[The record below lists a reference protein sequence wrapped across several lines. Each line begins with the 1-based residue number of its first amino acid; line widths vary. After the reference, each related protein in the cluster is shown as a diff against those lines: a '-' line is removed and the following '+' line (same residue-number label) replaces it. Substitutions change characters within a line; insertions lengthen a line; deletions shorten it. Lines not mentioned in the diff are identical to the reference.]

1 MVYWFFLLRGLECSF
16 LDFSLDSELWV
27 FSFFS
32 QVSIHITLSSF
43 SIGKSW
49 FLGWFSWVQE
59 EVLHFLVS
67 WHLEIL
73 LLGLYCIFPFFFF
86 FALFLGLSKF
96 CFRDYL
102 MVSLKGF
109 GMWVYLVEVQPVK
122 GFFIFCFYGVFFSML
137 KLIGQVNFFN

>member
-86 FALFLGLSKF
+86 FCPLSWPVKVLLQGLSYGISEGVWYVGLFSGGSTCEGFLYLLFL
-96 CFRDYL
+96 
-102 MVSLKGF
+102 
-109 GMWVYLVEVQPVK
+109 W
-122 GFFIFCFYGVFFSML
+122 GVFLNAQADWASQL
-137 KLIGQVNFFN
+137 L